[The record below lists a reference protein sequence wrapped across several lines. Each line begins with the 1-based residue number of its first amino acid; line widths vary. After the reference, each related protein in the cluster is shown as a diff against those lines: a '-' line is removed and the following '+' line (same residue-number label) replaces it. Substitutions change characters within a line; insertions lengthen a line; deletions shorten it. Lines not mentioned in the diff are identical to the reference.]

1 MSELTG
7 ELIDGR
13 YQLEKLIATG
23 GMASIYVA
31 MDLRLDRLVAV
42 KIMHPHLANDED
54 FVNRFIKEAKA
65 TAALSHPNVVA
76 IQDQGWNEGGAP
88 AVFIVMEY
96 IDGITLRD
104 CLFEK
109 GSLTLEEALQYIIPV
124 VSALADAHGLGII
137 HRDIKPENILIS
149 KDGRVKI
156 ADFGLARGDQLGSTM
171 TIESSVVLGSV
182 SYLSPEQVLRGI
194 SDARSDVYALGIV
207 LFELLAGRKPFEGE
221 TPIQIAYMHV
231 NSQVP
236 SVRLFKPTLPE
247 NIDSVITKATSS
259 DPDNRYKD
267 ARELLNALRSVQE
280 GIDPQ
285 KKQLTLDLDIP
296 VPASKSK
303 RKSKAPRGD
312 VRIGTQVLD
321 RVKSLTVPIAPIEG
335 SGKSKNRKRASK
347 RVSRNRFIVLLLV
360 AALGFGGWYQFVGP
374 GAQIAIPSVAGASVA
389 DAKSQITALGL
400 QVDIASQDFSEDVD
414 KGLVLRSIPGGGG
427 HLPKTGTVH
436 LVLSKGKE
444 RIGVPNIA
452 GLTQDAATK
461 ALIDSGLKVGN
472 LSQAFDMKIPQGMI
486 VNGNP
491 VAGSQVRRNSV
502 VDLVVSKGAEQVA
515 LASYVGKSSDQASNE
530 LTSVGFVVKNSYA
543 YSETVPAGAVIS
555 QTPDSGATANKG
567 ATIALVISQGTEF
580 VFIPNLF
587 SLSQADAMT
596 SLESLQLKVSIKKL
610 GSKKIKRVTGI
621 SPKVGTKVKHGTVVV
636 LTLS

>member
-1 MSELTG
+1 M
-7 ELIDGR
+7 
-13 YQLEKLIATG
+13 
-23 GMASIYVA
+23 
-31 MDLRLDRLVAV
+31 
-42 KIMHPHLANDED
+42 
-54 FVNRFIKEAKA
+54 
-65 TAALSHPNVVA
+65 
-76 IQDQGWNEGGAP
+76 
-88 AVFIVMEY
+88 
-96 IDGITLRD
+96 
-104 CLFEK
+104 
-109 GSLTLEEALQYIIPV
+109 
-124 VSALADAHGLGII
+124 
-137 HRDIKPENILIS
+137 
-149 KDGRVKI
+149 
-156 ADFGLARGDQLGSTM
+156 
-171 TIESSVVLGSV
+171 
-182 SYLSPEQVLRGI
+182 
-194 SDARSDVYALGIV
+194 
-207 LFELLAGRKPFEGE
+207 
-221 TPIQIAYMHV
+221 
-231 NSQVP
+231 
-236 SVRLFKPTLPE
+236 
-247 NIDSVITKATSS
+247 
-259 DPDNRYKD
+259 
-267 ARELLNALRSVQE
+267 
-280 GIDPQ
+280 
-285 KKQLTLDLDIP
+285 
-296 VPASKSK
+296 
-303 RKSKAPRGD
+303 
-312 VRIGTQVLD
+312 
-321 RVKSLTVPIAPIEG
+321 
-335 SGKSKNRKRASK
+335 
-347 RVSRNRFIVLLLV
+347 SRNRFIVLLLV

-530 LTSVGFVVKNSYA
+530 LTSVGFVIKNSYA